1 MSGLI
6 PQHFIDDLIARADIV
21 DVLSKRIDLKKAGK
35 EFKAVCPFHNDKNP
49 SLTISPLKGFYHCF
63 SCGAHGTAL
72 GFLMEYENLNF
83 VEAVESLASE
93 LGVEVPYENKGNPI
107 KKNDDLFLLM
117 NTIQKKFQNNLK
129 NNTKAIQYL
138 KKRGID
144 GKTAKKY
151 KIGYAEKG
159 WSNILDNFGS
169 SDSDIKSLLKLGLI
183 IKKENNKGYYD
194 RFRDRIIFPIR
205 DNRGRFIG
213 FGGRIFE
220 GDQPKYLN
228 SPETPIF
235 HKGRELY
242 GLYECQKSM
251 RVIEKVIVVE
261 GYMDVI
267 GLSQNGVEYSVASMG
282 TATTDDHFTRL
293 FRLSDTICFCFDGD
307 QAGYLAAWRALE
319 NSLSHLKDG
328 RQIKFV
334 FLPDG
339 EDPDS
344 YIRKNSTGNF
354 EKLLN
359 NGTDLSDFM
368 IQRTSEDIDLKSVD
382 GKARLAER
390 IKPLINRMP
399 RGIFKELIIEK
410 LSALVGLSA
419 KKLEQ
424 SISEDKITNKRKS
437 SFNYAP
443 RRKNINTKKDSP
455 SVIKKSISLILNYPE
470 AVKEISNIEFVNYE
484 KPGIKILINL
494 IKNITDEPNM
504 NTAALIERWREDDE
518 GKYLSKLAIN
528 LFPKNEEFNAEE
540 ELNNCLA
547 QITKNFYNERINSL
561 IKKQADN
568 QLTSDEKV
576 ELKEIIH
583 KNKIKR

>member
-129 NNTKAIQYL
+129 INAKAIQYL

-368 IQRTSEDIDLKSVD
+368 MQRTSEDIDLKSVD

-470 AVKEISNIEFVNYE
+470 AVKEISNIEFVNYK
-484 KPGIKILINL
+484 KPGIKILIKL
-494 IKNITDEPNM
+494 LKNISDEPDM

>member
-117 NTIQKKFQNNLK
+117 NTIQKNFQNNLK
-129 NNTKAIQYL
+129 NNAKAIQYL

-470 AVKEISNIEFVNYE
+470 AVKEISNIEFVNYK
-484 KPGIKILINL
+484 KPGIKILIKL
-494 IKNITDEPNM
+494 LKNISDEPDM

>member
-93 LGVEVPYENKGNPI
+93 LGVEVPYENRSSPI

-117 NTIQKKFQNNLK
+117 DAIQKKFQNNLK
-129 NNTKAIQYL
+129 NNAKAIRYL

-159 WSNILDNFGS
+159 WSNILDNFGTT
-169 SDSDIKSLLKLGLI
+169 DSDIKSLLKLGLI

-344 YIRKNSTGNF
+344 YIRKKSTGNF

-359 NGTDLSDFM
+359 NGKDLSDFM

-382 GKARLAER
+382 GRARLAER
-390 IKPLINRMP
+390 VKPLVNRIQ

-424 SISEDKITNKRKS
+424 SISEDKIANKRKS
-437 SFNYAP
+437 SINYAP
-443 RRKNINTKKDSP
+443 RRKNLNTKKDSP

-484 KPGIKILINL
+484 KPGIKILIKL
-494 IKNITDEPNM
+494 LKNIKDEPNM

-518 GKYLSKLAIN
+518 GKHLSKLAIN
-528 LFPKNEEFNAEE
+528 SFPKNQEFNAKE

-547 QITKNFYNERINSL
+547 QIAKNFYNERINSL

-568 QLTSDEKV
+568 ELTSDEKV

>member
-93 LGVEVPYENKGNPI
+93 LGVEVPYENNVNPI

-129 NNTKAIQYL
+129 NNAKAIQYL

-470 AVKEISNIEFVNYE
+470 AVKEISNIEFVNYK
-484 KPGIKILINL
+484 KPGIKILIKL
-494 IKNITDEPNM
+494 LKNISDEPDM

>member
-83 VEAVESLASE
+83 VEAVENLASE

-129 NNTKAIQYL
+129 INAKAIQYL

-390 IKPLINRMP
+390 VKPLINRMP

-437 SFNYAP
+437 SFSYAP

-528 LFPKNEEFNAEE
+528 SFPKNEEFNAEE
-540 ELNNCLA
+540 ELNNCLV
-547 QITKNFYNERINSL
+547 QITRNFYNERINSL

>member
-93 LGVEVPYENKGNPI
+93 LGVEVPYENRSSPI

-117 NTIQKKFQNNLK
+117 DTIQKKFQNNLK
-129 NNTKAIQYL
+129 NNAKAIQYL

-169 SDSDIKSLLKLGLI
+169 TDSDIKSLLKLGLI

-344 YIRKNSTGNF
+344 YIRKKSTGNF

-359 NGTDLSDFM
+359 NGKDLSDFM

-390 IKPLINRMP
+390 VKPLVNRIP

-424 SISEDKITNKRKS
+424 SISEDKIANIRKS
-437 SFNYAP
+437 SINYAP
-443 RRKNINTKKDSP
+443 RRKNLNTKKDSP

-484 KPGIKILINL
+484 KPGIKILIKL
-494 IKNITDEPNM
+494 LKNIADEPNM

-547 QITKNFYNERINSL
+547 LITKNFYNERINSL

-568 QLTSDEKV
+568 DLTSDEKV

>member
-1 MSGLI
+1 MCI
-6 PQHFIDDLIARADIV
+6 
-21 DVLSKRIDLKKAGK
+21 
-35 EFKAVCPFHNDKNP
+35 
-49 SLTISPLKGFYHCF
+49 
-63 SCGAHGTAL
+63 
-72 GFLMEYENLNF
+72 
-83 VEAVESLASE
+83 
-93 LGVEVPYENKGNPI
+93 
-107 KKNDDLFLLM
+107 
-117 NTIQKKFQNNLK
+117 
-129 NNTKAIQYL
+129 
-138 KKRGID
+138 
-144 GKTAKKY
+144 
-151 KIGYAEKG
+151 
-159 WSNILDNFGS
+159 
-169 SDSDIKSLLKLGLI
+169 
-183 IKKENNKGYYD
+183 
-194 RFRDRIIFPIR
+194 RDR
-205 DNRGRFIG
+205 
-213 FGGRIFE
+213 
-220 GDQPKYLN
+220 
-228 SPETPIF
+228 
-235 HKGRELY
+235 
-242 GLYECQKSM
+242 
-251 RVIEKVIVVE
+251 
-261 GYMDVI
+261 DVI

-344 YIRKNSTGNF
+344 YIRKKSTGNF

-359 NGTDLSDFM
+359 NGKDLSDFM

-390 IKPLINRMP
+390 VKPLVNRIP

-424 SISEDKITNKRKS
+424 SISEDKIANKRKS
-437 SFNYAP
+437 SINYAP
-443 RRKNINTKKDSP
+443 RRKNLNTKKDSP

-484 KPGIKILINL
+484 KPGIKILIKL
-494 IKNITDEPNM
+494 LKNIADEPNM

-528 LFPKNEEFNAEE
+528 SFPKNQEFNAEE
-540 ELNNCLA
+540 ELKNCLA

-568 QLTSDEKV
+568 DLTSDEKV

>member
-72 GFLMEYENLNF
+72 GFIMEYENLNF

-93 LGVEVPYENKGNPI
+93 LGVEVPYENRGNPTE
-107 KKNDDLFLLM
+107 KNDDLFPLM
-117 NTIQKKFQNNLK
+117 DAIQKKFQNNLK
-129 NNTKAIQYL
+129 DNAKAIQYL

-169 SDSDIKSLLKLGLI
+169 TDSNIKTLLKLGLI
-183 IKKENNKGYYD
+183 IKKDNNKGYYD

-205 DNRGRFIG
+205 DSRGRFIG

-242 GLYECQKSM
+242 GLYECQKSL
-251 RVIEKVIVVE
+251 RVIEKIVVVE

-293 FRLSDTICFCFDGD
+293 FRLSDSICFCYDGD

-319 NSLSHLKDG
+319 NSLHHLKDG

-344 YIRKNSTGNF
+344 YIRNNSTGDF
-354 EKLLN
+354 EKLLR
-359 NGTDLSDFM
+359 NGKDLSDFL
-368 IQRTSEDIDLKSVD
+368 IQRTSENIDLKSVD

-390 IKPLINRMP
+390 AKPLINRIP
-399 RGIFKELIIEK
+399 RGVFKELIIEK

-419 KKLEQ
+419 KKLKQ
-424 SISEDKITNKRKS
+424 SISEDSSPKTRKPFS
-437 SFNYAP
+437 NYTP
-443 RRKNINTKKDSP
+443 RRKNLNMNQSGP

-470 AVKEISNIEFVNYE
+470 AVEHIGEIEFVNYQ
-484 KPGIKILINL
+484 KPGINILFKLMQN
-494 IKNITDEPNM
+494 IKDEPNM
-504 NTAALIERWREDDE
+504 NTAKLIERWREDDE
-518 GKYLSKLAIN
+518 GKHLSKLAIN
-528 LFPKNEEFNAEE
+528 SFPNNEDFNAAI

-561 IKKQADN
+561 IKKQTDS
-568 QLTSDEKV
+568 QLTSNEKA
-576 ELKEIIH
+576 ELKDIIH

>member
-93 LGVEVPYENKGNPI
+93 LGVEVPYENRSSPI

-117 NTIQKKFQNNLK
+117 DAIQKKFQNNLK
-129 NNTKAIQYL
+129 NNAKAIRYL

-159 WSNILDNFGS
+159 WSNILDNFGTT
-169 SDSDIKSLLKLGLI
+169 DSDIKSLLKLGLI

-251 RVIEKVIVVE
+251 RAIEKVIVVE

-344 YIRKNSTGNF
+344 YIRKKSTGNF

-359 NGTDLSDFM
+359 NGKDLSDFM

-390 IKPLINRMP
+390 VKPLVNRIQ

-424 SISEDKITNKRKS
+424 SISEDKIANKRKS
-437 SFNYAP
+437 SINYAP
-443 RRKNINTKKDSP
+443 RRKNLNTKKDSP

-484 KPGIKILINL
+484 KPGIKILIKL
-494 IKNITDEPNM
+494 LKNIKDEPNM

-518 GKYLSKLAIN
+518 GKHLSKLAIN
-528 LFPKNEEFNAEE
+528 SFPKNQEFNAKE

-547 QITKNFYNERINSL
+547 QIAKNFYNERINSL

-568 QLTSDEKV
+568 ELTSDEKV

>member
-6 PQHFIDDLIARADIV
+6 PQHFIDDLIARTDIV
-21 DVLSKRIDLKKAGK
+21 DILSKRIDLKKAGK

-72 GFLMEYENLNF
+72 GFIMEYENLSF

-93 LGVEVPYENKGNPI
+93 LGVEVPYENKSNPM
-107 KKNDDLFLLM
+107 KKNNDLFLLM
-117 NTIQKKFQNNLK
+117 DAIQKKFQNNLK
-129 NNTKAIQYL
+129 NNPKAIQYL

-151 KIGYAEKG
+151 KIGYAEKS
-159 WSNILDNFGS
+159 WTNILDSFGS
-169 SDSDIKSLLKLGLI
+169 TDSDIKSLLKLGLI

-235 HKGRELY
+235 HKGMELY

-251 RVIEKVIVVE
+251 RAIKKIIVVE

-267 GLSQNGVEYSVASMG
+267 GLSQNEVEYSVASMG
-282 TATTDDHFTRL
+282 TATTDNHFTRL
-293 FRLSDTICFCFDGD
+293 FRLSDSICFCFDGD
-307 QAGYLAAWRALE
+307 QAGYLAAWRALK
-319 NSLSHLKDG
+319 NSLPHLKDG

-344 YIRKNSTGNF
+344 YIRKNSTAKF

-359 NGTDLSDFM
+359 NGKDLSDFL

-382 GKARLAER
+382 GRARLAER
-390 IKPLINRMP
+390 IKPFISKMP

-410 LSALVGLSA
+410 LSAIVGLSA

-424 SISEDKITNKRKS
+424 SINEDEITKKRKS
-437 SFNYAP
+437 SSNKAP
-443 RRKNINTKKDSP
+443 RRKNMNMNQGSP

-470 AVKEISNIEFVNYE
+470 AVEQIRKIEFVNYE
-484 KPGIKILINL
+484 KPGIKILIKL
-494 IKNITDEPNM
+494 LKNIADEPNM

-518 GKYLSKLAIN
+518 GKYLSKLAVN
-528 LFPKNEEFNAEE
+528 PFPKNTEFNASQ
-540 ELNNCLA
+540 ELNSCLE
-547 QITKNFYNERINSL
+547 QITKNYYNDRINSL
-561 IKKQADN
+561 IKKQANN
-568 QLTSDEKV
+568 QLTSDEKT

>member
-117 NTIQKKFQNNLK
+117 DTIQKKFQNNLK
-129 NNTKAIQYL
+129 NNAKAIQYL

-390 IKPLINRMP
+390 VKPLINRIP

-437 SFNYAP
+437 SFSYAP

-470 AVKEISNIEFVNYE
+470 IVKEISNIEFVNYE
-484 KPGIKILINL
+484 KPGIKILIKL
-494 IKNITDEPNM
+494 LKNITDEPNM